1 MFETI
6 SVEDHKMK
14 NDSLALNDPIL
25 SGTDESSQ
33 WLRWQTVSH
42 EKLADCKIFS
52 VNKILASSKFDSE
65 STRNFFTLTCG
76 AWVNIIAVND
86 KSQLIM
92 VEQYRH
98 GIEELTLELPGGS
111 VDDTDIDPHEAARR
125 ELREETGYLA
135 NTWSM
140 LGTNHPNPALQNNLC
155 YTYLAEGAYQIEQPK
170 FDGTGTERVRTRFV
184 DLCDIGALVLD
195 GTISHALV
203 ITALHFLTLRRP
215 ELILNAPHLVAK

>member
-1 MFETI
+1 MT
-6 SVEDHKMK
+6 
-14 NDSLALNDPIL
+14 NDSLAFNESNL

-33 WLRWQTVSH
+33 WLKWQTVSRD
-42 EKLADCKIFS
+42 KLADCKIFS
-52 VNKILASSKFDSE
+52 VNKILARSNFDSN
-65 STRNFFTLTCG
+65 STRNFFTLDCG
-76 AWVNIIAVND
+76 PWVNIIAVND

-111 VDDTDIDPHEAARR
+111 VDDTDIDQHEAARR
-125 ELREETGYLA
+125 ELREETGYVA

-140 LGTNHPNPALQNNLC
+140 LGRNHPNPALQNNLC

-170 FDGTGTERVRTRFV
+170 FDGTGTERTRTRFV
-184 DLCDIGALVLD
+184 DLCEIGAFVLD
-195 GTISHALV
+195 GTVSHALV

-215 ELILNAPHLVAK
+215 ELISNAPKPVAK